1 MAKATSASPATS
13 TKEPP
18 LLGKCVPGLL
28 LLAPA
33 VGLKEALAVGLGEP
47 LAEPL
52 GEELA
57 EALAEPL
64 APLTETVAIISG
76 CILQWYAY
84 VPG

>member
-18 LLGKCVPGLL
+18 LLGRCVPGLL

-33 VGLKEALAVGLGEP
+33 VGLKEALAVGVGEP

-52 GEELA
+52 AEELAEALAEPLAEALA

-64 APLTETVAIISG
+64 APLTETVAVI
-76 CILQWYAY
+76 
-84 VPG
+84 

>member
-18 LLGKCVPGLL
+18 LLGRCVPGLL

-33 VGLKEALAVGLGEP
+33 VGLKEALAVGVGEP
-47 LAEPL
+47 LAEALAEAEPL
-52 GEELA
+52 AEALA

-64 APLTETVAIISG
+64 APLTETVAVI
-76 CILQWYAY
+76 
-84 VPG
+84 